1 MKTYCVTHNNLMLC
15 KESKFSSNPINI
27 TTFKESAN
35 LDGKLR
41 NAVID

>member
-15 KESKFSSNPINI
+15 QESKLSSNPINI
-27 TTFKESAN
+27 TPFKESAN
-35 LDGKLR
+35 LDGKSG